1 MKKLI
6 ATTMAAMMALTI
18 VGCGGNNTVALQSDK
33 AEETT
38 KADSDAT
45 HLVLTTSALDPEVAP
60 DYNPWADGLL
70 KFKEEVEKNSNGR
83 YVVDIYWYS
92 SYASDAESFQMIQ
105 DGETDFNFGAGMS
118 NVDKRFAWQRIPFL
132 LPDLDTVRE
141 KLANP
146 NAEGFAINT
155 KLYEEN
161 GIKLLAQNSG
171 LQRHIFSTDKLIKVP
186 KYLANETFRT
196 YEDAIVNEFYG
207 GLGNIAIMPYGEL
220 YTSLQNGL
228 ITATDQQIPSYII
241 ENYYEVAPFYSYV
254 GAQWTSFSLM
264 MNLDKFNQYSEE
276 DQKIFVDAAWAC
288 SEAEY
293 ESYKDMK
300 ADAEKF
306 FDEKGITYYQ
316 PTDEELNQWKEY
328 AASLSDKWREL
339 IGEELYNQV
348 SELFNY

>member
-1 MKKLI
+1 M
-6 ATTMAAMMALTI
+6 
-18 VGCGGNNTVALQSDK
+18 
-33 AEETT
+33 
-38 KADSDAT
+38 
-45 HLVLTTSALDPEVAP
+45 
-60 DYNPWADGLL
+60 
-70 KFKEEVEKNSNGR
+70 
-83 YVVDIYWYS
+83 
-92 SYASDAESFQMIQ
+92 
-105 DGETDFNFGAGMS
+105 
-118 NVDKRFAWQRIPFL
+118 
-132 LPDLDTVRE
+132 
-141 KLANP
+141 
-146 NAEGFAINT
+146 
-155 KLYEEN
+155 
-161 GIKLLAQNSG
+161 
-171 LQRHIFSTDKLIKVP
+171 IKVP
-186 KYLANETFRT
+186 KDLANETFRT

-254 GAQWTSFSLM
+254 GAQWTSYSLM